1 MERKIEFFGKDIT
14 IYQAWFSGE
23 LGGTIWDAAL
33 VLIKYLEN
41 VEEFP
46 LNYFKGKK
54 VVELGAGTGAVG
66 KNGFAIRKFFFKI
79 NHA

>member
-14 IYQAWFSGE
+14 IYQSWFSGE

-46 LNYFKGKK
+46 LNYFKGKT

-66 KNGFAIRKFFFKI
+66 KNPRRSKIIFKI
-79 NHA
+79 LQA